1 MHERFFPASEMVEV
15 ALAAGV
21 ADVIS
26 AARKAHRPIYPV
38 GGATNLGMGAGVD
51 EAGTILALQKLNR
64 LIDYPSRDL
73 TITVEAGMT
82 FAELAKHLAAENQR
96 LPIDVGCADAAT
108 VGGAV
113 AANLSGPRRCRF
125 GTIRDYL
132 LGVTAVAGTGEVFS
146 AGGRVVKNAAGYDLT
161 RLMVG
166 SMGTL
171 GVMTQVTFMVR
182 PMPERTAFLV
192 VPLPSLEKG
201 AMLLD
206 EIAKSEIEPVAL
218 ELIAGHGDFA
228 MANSDALALW
238 LGFEGGDAEVSWM
251 LDLVHKLGGGL
262 GLSPTRKD
270 VPPEQV
276 EATWQGLA
284 EHVNAV
290 SAKGA
295 DSTLVLEA
303 TVLPS
308 MIVTAALRF
317 REIDE
322 NVVLQGRA
330 GNGVLL
336 GRFECEPGR
345 AAELTTKVR
354 NAIAQIGGRVV
365 VTSYPPES
373 RLDQQTVWGIPGPE
387 MRVMQRIKQQFDPEG
402 ILNPGRFIFEGPP
415 ASIHS

>member
-1 MHERFFPASEMVEV
+1 MHERLFPASEIVEV
-15 ALAAGV
+15 ARA
-21 ADVIS
+21 ADVAEVVL
-26 AARKAHRPIYPV
+26 AARKAKRPIYPV
-38 GGATNLGMGAGVD
+38 GGATNLAMGAAVD

-82 FAELAKHLAAENQR
+82 LAELSKLLAAQNQR
-96 LPIDVGCADAAT
+96 LPVDVGRADAAT

-132 LGVTAVAGTGEVFS
+132 LGVTAVAGTGDVFS

-182 PMPERTAFLV
+182 PMAERTVFVV
-192 VPLPSLEKG
+192 VPLPALEKG

-206 EIAKSEIEPVAL
+206 EIAKSEVEPVAL
-218 ELIAGHGDFA
+218 ELIAGHGNFA
-228 MANSDALALW
+228 MANSEPLALW
-238 LGFEGGDAEVSWM
+238 LGFEGCDAEVSWM

-270 VPPEQV
+270 VPAEQV
-276 EATWQGLA
+276 EATWLGLA
-284 EHVNAV
+284 EHASTV
-290 SAKGA
+290 SANRI
-295 DSTLVLEA
+295 DSTLSLEA

-308 MIVTAALRF
+308 RIVTAALRF

-336 GRFECEPGR
+336 GRLECEPGR
-345 AAELTTKVR
+345 AAELTTTVR
-354 NAIAQIGGRVV
+354 NAIDGIGGRVV
-365 VTSYPPES
+365 VTGYPPES
-373 RLDQQTVWGIPGPE
+373 RLGQQTIWGIPGPE

-402 ILNPGRFIFEGPP
+402 ILNPGRFVFEGPP
-415 ASIHS
+415 ASVHS

>member
-1 MHERFFPASEMVEV
+1 MHERFFRASEMVEV
-15 ALAAGV
+15 AQA
-21 ADVIS
+21 ADVANVIL

-38 GGATNLGMGAGVD
+38 GGATNLGMGAAVD
-51 EAGTILALQKLNR
+51 EAGTILDLQKLNR

-82 FAELAKHLAAENQR
+82 LAELAKHLAAENQR
-96 LPIDVGCADAAT
+96 LPIDVGRADAAT

-113 AANLSGPRRCRF
+113 AVNQSGPRRCRF

-182 PMPERTAFLV
+182 PMPKRTAFLV

-218 ELIAGHGDFA
+218 EVIAGHGGFVL
-228 MANSDALALW
+228 ANSDALALW
-238 LGFEGGDAEVSWM
+238 LGFEGCDAEVSWM
-251 LDLVHKLGGGL
+251 LDFVHRLGGGL
-262 GLSPTRKD
+262 GLAPTRKD

-284 EHVNAV
+284 EHANTV
-290 SAKGA
+290 SAEDA

-308 MIVTAALRF
+308 KIVAAALRF

-322 NVVLQGRA
+322 TVVLQGRA

-336 GRFECEPGR
+336 GRFECESGR
-345 AAELTTKVR
+345 AAELTTTVR
-354 NAIAQIGGRVV
+354 NAIAEIGGRVV

-387 MRVMQRIKQQFDPEG
+387 MRVMLRIKQQFDPEG